1 MSEEPPAK
9 PPLDWAVA
17 ALALPGET
25 ESGDLHYVRQEG
37 DEVLLG
43 VVDGLGHGPEA
54 AHAARLAIEA
64 LGSYSGRD
72 LDSCFAR
79 CHRALART
87 RGVVMSLASIDV
99 ADRRLSWA
107 AIGNIDGVVLH
118 ADAGNRPG
126 SESLLMLGG
135 VVGHQLPKLRP
146 TELAL
151 DPGDVLVLATDGIGS
166 GFRAELNTVDD
177 PKQLADRVLSRHG
190 KESDDALVLVARFDP
205 AV

>member
-25 ESGDLHYVRQEG
+25 ESGDLHYVRQQG

-107 AIGNIDGVVLH
+107 AIGNIDGVLLR

-166 GFRAELNTVDD
+166 GFRAELSTVDD